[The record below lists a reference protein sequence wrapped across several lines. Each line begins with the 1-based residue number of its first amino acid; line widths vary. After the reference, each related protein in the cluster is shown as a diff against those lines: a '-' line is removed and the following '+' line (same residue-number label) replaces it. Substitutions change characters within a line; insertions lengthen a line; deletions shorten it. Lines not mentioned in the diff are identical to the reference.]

1 MVSRILQLLCILAL
15 LTPAHAQI
23 VAYMA
28 IVKKDGSANAMQFV
42 DACVTNIKQSN
53 RKALNPIVAAIR
65 YSENGKAGKEFGIL
79 HKRCPNTFR
88 GQAGWCAATVQK
100 NYDRWL
106 RTKPK
111 ECTTQEFIVFL
122 GARYCP
128 IGAKND
134 PTNLNKNWVRNVTYF
149 YSKFYS
155 ITPSK

>member
-1 MVSRILQLLCILAL
+1 MNTHMLSRTLQLLFILAL

-65 YSENGKAGKEFGIL
+65 YSENGKAGKEFG
-79 HKRCPNTFR
+79 
-88 GQAGWCAATVQK
+88 
-100 NYDRWL
+100 
-106 RTKPK
+106 
-111 ECTTQEFIVFL
+111 
-122 GARYCP
+122 
-128 IGAKND
+128 AKND